1 MVEHLSDF
9 PYLTCML
16 LSPVIG
22 IAIII
27 FLKEEQRF
35 LIRTVSLISAAIS
48 FGFSIYTFVAY
59 DKKLGGLQFVEK
71 YEWVKGFGISY
82 FVGVDG
88 INAPLLLLTGI
99 VIFTGVL
106 TMWELQ
112 YRVKEYFA
120 FMLFLVTGV
129 FGVFM
134 AMDIFFFFLFYE
146 IAVVPMYVLIL
157 IWGSTRKEYAAM
169 KLTLYLMA
177 GSGLIIPGL
186 LLLYATSGLYTFDL
200 LKLHGVHFTPWV
212 QKLAFILL
220 FFGFGVLAGV
230 WPFHTWS
237 PVGHVAAPTA
247 VSMLHAG
254 VLMKLGSYGILRI
267 PMYLCPEGFQYWAEL
282 MALLAAAGIVYGVF
296 VGLAQTD
303 LKYVIGYSSVSHM
316 GIVGLGLST
325 GVIDGINGAVFQM
338 FAHGVMT
345 ALFFSSVGFIYDRT
359 HTREIHELGGF
370 SKIMPV
376 ASAFYIVAALCG
388 AGVPGFASFWA
399 ELLVFISAVR
409 VYPVRG
415 LIALA
420 SIVVG
425 ALFALRVVQN
435 TFYNEPNPK
444 FIHFEDV
451 TPFLGLPRMIL
462 IATLVL
468 FGFFPSLMLDL
479 INTAV
484 VPFVSGL

>member
-1 MVEHLSDF
+1 MVEHLASF
-9 PYLTCML
+9 PYLTCMV
-16 LSPVIG
+16 LSPAIG
-22 IAIII
+22 LFIIVL
-27 FLKEEQRF
+27 LKEEQKF
-35 LIRTVSLISAAIS
+35 LIRAVSLVSAGISL
-48 FGFSIYTFVAY
+48 GLSIYTFVGY
-59 DKKLGGLQFVEK
+59 DKVLGGLQFVEK
-71 YEWVKGFGISY
+71 YEWVKSFGITF

-106 TMWELQ
+106 TMWELEN
-112 YRVKEYFA
+112 RVKEYFA

-134 AMDIFFFFLFYE
+134 SMDIFFFFLFYE
-146 IAVVPMYVLIL
+146 IAVVPMYILIL

-177 GSGLIIPGL
+177 GSGLIIPGI
-186 LLLYATSGLYTFDL
+186 LLLYSTSGLYTFDL
-200 LKLHGVHFTPWV
+200 IKLHGVHFPPEM
-212 QKLAFILL
+212 QKIIFVLL
-220 FFGFGVLAGV
+220 LFGFGVLAAM

-254 VLMKLGSYGILRI
+254 VLMKLGSYGILRV
-267 PMYLCPEGFQYWAEL
+267 PMYLCPEGFQYWSQL
-282 MALLAAAGIVYGVF
+282 MGLLAICGIVYGVF

-316 GIVGLGLST
+316 GIVALGLAT
-325 GVIDGINGAVFQM
+325 GTMDGLNGSVFQM
-338 FAHGVMT
+338 FSHGVMT
-345 ALFFSSVGFIYDRT
+345 ALFFSAVGYIYDRT
-359 HTREIHELGGF
+359 HVRDIHLLGGF

-376 ASAFYIVAALCG
+376 ASAFFITAALCG
-388 AGVPGFASFWA
+388 AGLPGFASFWA
-399 ELLVFISAVR
+399 ELLVFIAAVK
-409 VYPVRG
+409 VFGIGG

-425 ALFALRVVQN
+425 ALFALRVVQ
-435 TFYNEPNPK
+435 TSFYNEPNPK

-451 TPFLGLPRMIL
+451 SPFLGLPRMIL
-462 IATLVL
+462 IATLIL
-468 FGFFPSLMLDL
+468 FGIFPSLMLDV
-479 INTAV
+479 IKTAV
-484 VPFVSGL
+484 APFISGL